1 MPFNR
6 SKNLSSF
13 DSRWAKGM
21 VKLNETEV
29 PVLSYHCYSVLFEV
43 QGNGGGSLAS
53 IDFNTALFV
62 SFNLIYLLYSVL
74 V

>member
-1 MPFNR
+1 
-6 SKNLSSF
+6 
-13 DSRWAKGM
+13 M

>member
-1 MPFNR
+1 
-6 SKNLSSF
+6 
-13 DSRWAKGM
+13 M

-29 PVLSYHCYSVLFEV
+29 PGLSYHCYSVLFGV
-43 QGNGGGSLAS
+43 QGSGGGSLAS